1 MAWEREGEGII
12 AVDCGTSFVILA
24 GETVGCGAS
33 PSMEVLAGETVGCG
47 ASPSMEVLAR
57 ETMSA
62 LVKPAFRSGAKN
74 SRISSCERSF
84 QESMFAIWCKSPRK
98 DFSATPVL
106 VYLAGGVELK
116 EPMNQP
122 CLPRSND
129 ANHYCNCVPL
139 SKIS

>member
-1 MAWEREGEGII
+1 MAWEREGER
-12 AVDCGTSFVILA
+12 TSVA
-24 GETVGCGAS
+24 
-33 PSMEVLAGETVGCG
+33 VGCG

-57 ETMSA
+57 EAMSA

-84 QESMFAIWCKSPRK
+84 QESIFAIRCKSPRK
-98 DFSATPVL
+98 DFSATPI
-106 VYLAGGVELK
+106 GGVELK

-122 CLPRSND
+122 CLPRAND

-139 SKIS
+139 SKTS